1 MPKTIFTP
9 EELAYYFDPS
19 YKSEI
24 GEKSKEFETDF
35 RIHADGQ
42 FPGKIISQARP
53 NESTEVFKYRET
65 IWQPKTKPSF
75 NKVFSS
81 LQKIRRSSDWSVKFN
96 ETSFKIP
103 EGETLED
110 YLTAYYPKFE
120 TLEKYMF
127 DVWLREYLID
137 PNAVCAVFPGEAKEE
152 TEFKEP
158 IAEIFNSC
166 LVVFF
171 KSEDFVI
178 LKNPLGTTFRD
189 DQGTEHTGD
198 SYYILT
204 TTQYLKYDQY
214 NVRRDFK
221 LVSEIDHEI
230 GYLPAW
236 KLGGVLIKSLDGELL
251 YESKISG
258 MLPELDEAVREY
270 SDLQAAVIMNIFPER
285 WEMAT
290 AECGTCHGTGKIT
303 NQGDPTGFSS
313 CNNPQ
318 CVSGYV
324 VSPYSKVL
332 VKPAEIG
339 QQMAIPPVGYVEKPV
354 EIVELQDK
362 RVEKHIFNA
371 LAAINMQ
378 FLAEVPLAE
387 SGLAKGVDR
396 DEASNFVHSV
406 AEDLVNSMEQIAYN
420 ISVLRFGVQHSE
432 EEIEEL
438 QPEITVPQ
446 HFDIFSIKIDEE
458 ELKNAKTN
466 KLNPA
471 IINEMEIEYAN
482 KKFAGK
488 PEVQRKL
495 SVILTLDPLANISE
509 DDKGMRLSNNGISQE
524 DYILSCNINS
534 FVEKAIAEDEN
545 FLTLDAKQ
553 QKEKLMVYVKEITT
567 KNTMNGQLNTEMVE
581 EIEEVPANQIANG

>member
-1 MPKTIFTP
+1 MPKLIFTP
-9 EELAYYFDPS
+9 EELAYYFDPA

-24 GEKSKEFETDF
+24 GEKAREFETDF
-35 RIHADGQ
+35 RIHADGI
-42 FPGKIISQARP
+42 FPDKIISEARP
-53 NESTEVFKYRET
+53 NESAEVFKYRKT

-103 EGETLED
+103 EGETLQD
-110 YLTAYYPKFE
+110 YLTEYYPKFE
-120 TLEKYMF
+120 SLEKYMF

-158 IAEIFNSC
+158 IAEIFNSR
-166 LVVFF
+166 LVIFF
-171 KSEDFVI
+171 KSEDYVV

-189 DQGTEHTGD
+189 DKGNEHSGD

-204 TTQYLKYDQY
+204 TTQYLKYDQI
-214 NVRRDFK
+214 NVKREFK
-221 LVSEIDHEI
+221 LVSEIPHEI

-251 YESKISG
+251 YESKIAG
-258 MLPELDEAVREY
+258 MLPEFDEAVREY

-290 AECGTCHGTGKIT
+290 AECGVCHGTGKIT
-303 NQGDPTGFSS
+303 NQGDPSGFSS
-313 CNNPQ
+313 CNNPS
-318 CVSGYV
+318 CVAGYV

-362 RVEKHIFNA
+362 RVEKHIYNA
-371 LAAINMQ
+371 LSSVNMQ
-378 FLAEVPLAE
+378 FLSDVPLVE

-406 AEDLVNSMEQIAYN
+406 AEDLVNSMEQSAYYM
-420 ISVLRFGVQHSE
+420 SVLRYGMQHTE
-432 EEIEEL
+432 AEIEEM
-438 QPEITVPQ
+438 QPEITVPEN
-446 HFDIFSIKIDEE
+446 FDLFSIKLDEE
-458 ELKNAKTN
+458 ELQNAKTN

-488 PEVQRKL
+488 QEIQQKL
-495 SVILTLDPLANISE
+495 AAVLTLDPLANVSE
-509 DDKGMRLSNNGISQE
+509 DDKAMRLTNNGITQE

-534 FVEKAIAEDEN
+534 FVERAISENQN
-545 FLTLDAKQ
+545 FLVLDTKQ
-553 QKEKLMVYVKEITT
+553 QKEILLTYVAEVTDKA
-567 KNTMNGQLNTEMVE
+567 TMKGQLTTEL
-581 EIEEVPANQIANG
+581 ANAGL

>member
-1 MPKTIFTP
+1 MPKIIFTP

-24 GEKSKEFETDF
+24 GVKSKEFETDF
-35 RIHADGQ
+35 RIHADGI
-42 FPGKIISQARP
+42 FPDKIISEARP
-53 NESTEVFKYRET
+53 NESAEVFKYRKT

-96 ETSFKIP
+96 ETSFKVP

-110 YLTAYYPKFE
+110 YLTEYYPKFE
-120 TLEKYMF
+120 SLEKYMF

-152 TEFKEP
+152 TDFKEL

-171 KSEDFVI
+171 KSEDYVV
-178 LKNPLGTTFRD
+178 LKNPLGTTFKD
-189 DQGTEHTGD
+189 EKGNEHSGD
-198 SYYILT
+198 SFYIIT
-204 TTQYLKYDQY
+204 TTQYLKYDQI
-214 NVRRDFK
+214 NVKREFK

-251 YESKISG
+251 YESKIAG
-258 MLPELDEAVREY
+258 MLPEFDEAVREY

-290 AECGTCHGTGKIT
+290 AECNVCHGTGKIT
-303 NQGDPTGFSS
+303 NQGDPSGFSS
-313 CNNPQ
+313 CNNPS
-318 CVSGYV
+318 CVAGYV

-332 VKPAEIG
+332 VKPADIG

-362 RVEKHIFNA
+362 RVEKHIYNA

-378 FLAEVPLAE
+378 FLSDVPLVE

-406 AEDLVNSMEQIAYN
+406 AEDLVNSMEQISYN
-420 ISVLRFGVQHSE
+420 VSILRFGVQHSE
-432 EEIEEL
+432 AEIEEM
-438 QPEITVPQ
+438 QPEITVPEN
-446 HFDIFSIKIDEE
+446 FDLFSIKLDEE
-458 ELKNAKTN
+458 ELQNAKTN

-488 PEVQRKL
+488 QEIQQKL
-495 SVILTLDPLANISE
+495 AAVLTLDPLANVSE
-509 DDKGMRLSNNGISQE
+509 DDKAMRLTNNGITQE

-534 FVEKAIAEDEN
+534 FVERAISENKN
-545 FLTLDAKQ
+545 FLVIDTKQ
-553 QKEKLMVYVKEITT
+553 QKEILLTYVAETT
-567 KNTMNGQLNTEMVE
+567 EKTTMKGQLTKEQE
-581 EIEEVPANQIANG
+581 LANAGL

>member
-1 MPKTIFTP
+1 MPKIIFTP

-35 RIHADGQ
+35 RIHADGI
-42 FPGKIISQARP
+42 FPEKIISEARP
-53 NESTEVFKYRET
+53 NESAEVFKYRKT

-110 YLTAYYPKFE
+110 YLTEYYPKFE
-120 TLEKYMF
+120 SLEKYMF

-152 TEFKEP
+152 TDFKEP
-158 IAEIFNSC
+158 IAEIFNSG

-171 KSEDFVI
+171 KSEDYVI

-189 DQGTEHTGD
+189 DKGAEHSGD
-198 SYYILT
+198 SFYILT
-204 TTQYLKYDQY
+204 TTQYLKYDQI
-214 NVRRDFK
+214 NVKRDFK
-221 LVSEIDHEI
+221 LVSEIPHEI

-236 KLGGVLIKSLDGELL
+236 KLGGVLIKSSNGDLL

-290 AECGTCHGTGKIT
+290 AECNTCHGTGKIT
-303 NQGDPTGFSS
+303 NQNESSGFSS
-313 CNNPQ
+313 CNNPN
-318 CVSGYV
+318 CVAGYV

-332 VKPAEIG
+332 VKPADIG

-362 RVEKHIFNA
+362 RVDKHIYDA
-371 LAAINMQ
+371 LSAINMQ
-378 FLAEVPLAE
+378 FTADVPLSE
-387 SGLAKGVDR
+387 SGISKSVDR
-396 DEASNFVHSV
+396 DEANNFVHSV
-406 AEDLVNSMEQIAYN
+406 AEDLVNSMLQISYY

-432 EEIEEL
+432 AEIEEL
-438 QPEITVPQ
+438 QPEIPVPEN
-446 HFDIFSIKIDEE
+446 FDLFSIKIDEE

-488 PEVQRKL
+488 PEIQQKL
-495 SVILTLDPLANISE
+495 AAVLTLDPLANVSE

-534 FVEKAIAEDEN
+534 FVERAISENDN
-545 FLTLDAKQ
+545 FLLLETKE
-553 QKEKLMVYVKEITT
+553 QKEILLKYVAEITEAT
-567 KNTMNGQLNTEMVE
+567 TMNGQLTKEQE
-581 EIEEVPANQIANG
+581 LANAGLQ

>member
-1 MPKTIFTP
+1 MPKLIFTP

-24 GEKSKEFETDF
+24 GVKSKEFETDF
-35 RIHADGQ
+35 RIHADGI
-42 FPGKIISQARP
+42 FPDKIISQARP
-53 NESTEVFKYRET
+53 NESTEVFNYRKT

-120 TLEKYMF
+120 SLEKYMF

-137 PNAVCAVFPGEAKEE
+137 PNAVCAVFPGEAKPE

-171 KSEDFVI
+171 KSEDYVV

-189 DQGTEHTGD
+189 DQGTEHSGD
-198 SYYILT
+198 SFYIIT
-204 TTQYLKYDQY
+204 TTQYLKYDQI
-214 NVRRDFK
+214 NVKRDFK
-221 LVSEIDHEI
+221 LVSEIPHEI

-236 KLGGVLIKSLDGELL
+236 KLGGVLIKSLDSELL

-258 MLPELDEAVREY
+258 MLPEFDEAVREY
-270 SDLQAAVIMNIFPER
+270 SDLQAAVVMNIFPEP
-285 WEMAT
+285 WEIAT
-290 AECGTCHGTGKIT
+290 ADCPECT
-303 NQGDPTGFSS
+303 NGRIVNQNSPKGYDICGR
-313 CNNPQ
+313 CN
-318 CVSGYV
+318 GYGSI
-324 VSPYSKVL
+324 VSPYSKTIVR
-332 VKPAEIG
+332 PAEIG
-339 QQMAIPPVGYVEKPV
+339 MQMPIPPKGYVEKPV

-362 RVEKHIFNA
+362 RVEKHIYNA

-378 FLAEVPLAE
+378 FLSDVPLVE

-406 AEDLVNSMEQIAYN
+406 AEDLVNSMEQISYN
-420 ISVLRFGVQHSE
+420 VSILRFGVQHSE
-432 EEIEEL
+432 AEIEEM
-438 QPEITVPQ
+438 QPEITVPEN
-446 HFDIFSIKIDEE
+446 FDLFSIKLDEE
-458 ELKNAKTN
+458 ELQNAKTN

-488 PEVQRKL
+488 QEIQQKL
-495 SVILTLDPLANISE
+495 SAVLTLDPLANVSE
-509 DDKGMRLSNNGISQE
+509 DDKAMRLTNNGITQE

-534 FVEKAIAEDEN
+534 FVERAISENSN
-545 FLTLDAKQ
+545 FLVLDTKQ
-553 QKEKLMVYVKEITT
+553 QKEILLTYVAEVTEKA
-567 KNTMNGQLNTEMVE
+567 TMKGQLTKEQE
-581 EIEEVPANQIANG
+581 LANAGL

>member
-1 MPKTIFTP
+1 MPKIIFTP

-24 GEKSKEFETDF
+24 GVKSKEFETDF
-35 RIHADGQ
+35 RIHADGI
-42 FPGKIISQARP
+42 FPDKIISQARP
-53 NESTEVFKYRET
+53 NESTEVFNYRKT

-120 TLEKYMF
+120 SLEKYMF

-137 PNAVCAVFPGEAKEE
+137 PNAVCAVFPGEAKPE

-171 KSEDFVI
+171 KSEDYVV

-189 DQGTEHTGD
+189 DQGTEHSGD
-198 SYYILT
+198 SFYIIT
-204 TTQYLKYDQY
+204 TTQYLKYDQI
-214 NVRRDFK
+214 NVKRDFK
-221 LVSEIDHEI
+221 LVSEIPHEI

-236 KLGGVLIKSLDGELL
+236 KLGGVLIKSLDSELL

-258 MLPELDEAVREY
+258 MLPEFDEAVREY
-270 SDLQAAVIMNIFPER
+270 SDLQAAVVMNIFPEP
-285 WEMAT
+285 WEIAT
-290 AECGTCHGTGKIT
+290 ADCPECT
-303 NQGDPTGFSS
+303 NGRIVNQNSPKGYDICGR
-313 CNNPQ
+313 CN
-318 CVSGYV
+318 GYGSI
-324 VSPYSKVL
+324 VSPYSKTIVR
-332 VKPAEIG
+332 PAEIG
-339 QQMAIPPVGYVEKPV
+339 MQMPIPPKGYVEKPV

-362 RVEKHIFNA
+362 RVEKHIYNA

-378 FLAEVPLAE
+378 FLSDVPLVE

-406 AEDLVNSMEQIAYN
+406 AEDLVNSMEQISYN
-420 ISVLRFGVQHSE
+420 VSILRFGVQHSE
-432 EEIEEL
+432 AEIEEM
-438 QPEITVPQ
+438 QPEITVPEN
-446 HFDIFSIKIDEE
+446 FDLFSIKLDEE
-458 ELKNAKTN
+458 ELQNAKTN

-488 PEVQRKL
+488 QEIQQKL
-495 SVILTLDPLANISE
+495 SAVLTLDPLANVSE
-509 DDKGMRLSNNGISQE
+509 DDKAMRLTNNGITQE

-534 FVEKAIAEDEN
+534 FVERAISENNN
-545 FLTLDAKQ
+545 FLVLDTKR
-553 QKEKLMVYVKEITT
+553 QKEILLTYVAEVTEKA
-567 KNTMNGQLNTEMVE
+567 TMKGQLTKE
-581 EIEEVPANQIANG
+581 EELANAGL

>member
-1 MPKTIFTP
+1 MPKIIFTP
-9 EELAYYFDPS
+9 EELAYYFDPT

-24 GEKSKEFETDF
+24 GEKSKEFETEF
-35 RIHADGQ
+35 RIHADGI
-42 FPGKIISQARP
+42 FPEKIISQARP
-53 NESTEVFKYRET
+53 NESTEVFNYRKT

-96 ETSFKIP
+96 EVSFKIP
-103 EGETLED
+103 EGETLEE
-110 YLTAYYPKFE
+110 YLTELYPKFE
-120 TLEKYMF
+120 SLEKYMF

-152 TEFKEP
+152 TEFSEP
-158 IAEIFNSC
+158 IAEIFNSG

-178 LKNPLGTTFRD
+178 LKNPLGSTYKD
-189 DQGTEHTGD
+189 EQGHEHTGD

-204 TTQYLKYDQY
+204 TTQYLKYDQK
-214 NVRRDFK
+214 NVKRDFK
-221 LVSEIDHEI
+221 LVSEIPHEI

-251 YESKISG
+251 YESKIAG

-290 AECGTCHGTGKIT
+290 AECNTCHGTGKIT
-303 NQGDPTGFSS
+303 NQGDPSGFTS
-313 CNNPQ
+313 CNNPS
-318 CVSGYV
+318 CVAGYV

-362 RVEKHIFNA
+362 RVEKHIYNA

-378 FLAEVPLAE
+378 FLSDVPLVE

-406 AEDLVNSMEQIAYN
+406 AEDLVNSMEQISYN
-420 ISVLRFGVQHSE
+420 ISILRFGVQHSE

-438 QPEITVPQ
+438 QPEIHVPE

-458 ELKNAKTN
+458 ELQNAKTN

-495 SVILTLDPLANISE
+495 AAVLTLDPLANVSE
-509 DDKGMRLSNNGISQE
+509 DDKGMRLTNNGVTQD

-534 FVEKAIAEDEN
+534 FVERAISEDEN
-545 FLTLDAKQ
+545 FLVLDTKQ
-553 QKEKLMVYVKEITT
+553 QKEVLLKYVAEVTKKTT
-567 KNTMNGQLNTEMVE
+567 LNGQLQEETEE
-581 EIEEVPANQIANG
+581 ENEEVNAGL

>member
-1 MPKTIFTP
+1 MPKLIFTP

-24 GEKSKEFETDF
+24 GEKAKEFETDF
-35 RIHADGQ
+35 RIHADGI
-42 FPGKIISQARP
+42 FPDKIISEARP
-53 NESTEVFKYRET
+53 NESAEVFKYRKT

-103 EGETLED
+103 EGETLQD
-110 YLTAYYPKFE
+110 YLTEYYPKFE
-120 TLEKYMF
+120 SLEKYMF

-158 IAEIFNSC
+158 IAEIFNSR
-166 LVVFF
+166 LVIFF
-171 KSEDFVI
+171 KSEDYVV

-189 DQGTEHTGD
+189 DKGNEHSGD

-204 TTQYLKYDQY
+204 TTQYLKYDQI
-214 NVRRDFK
+214 NVKREFK
-221 LVSEIDHEI
+221 LVSEIPHEI

-251 YESKISG
+251 YESKIAG
-258 MLPELDEAVREY
+258 MLPEFDEAVREY

-290 AECGTCHGTGKIT
+290 AECGVCHGTGKIT
-303 NQGDPTGFSS
+303 NQGDPSGFSS
-313 CNNPQ
+313 CNNPS
-318 CVSGYV
+318 CVAGYV

-362 RVEKHIFNA
+362 RVEKHIYNA
-371 LAAINMQ
+371 LSSVNMQ
-378 FLAEVPLAE
+378 FLSDVPLVE

-406 AEDLVNSMEQIAYN
+406 AEDLVNSMEQSAYYM
-420 ISVLRFGVQHSE
+420 SVLRYGMQHTE
-432 EEIEEL
+432 AEIEEM
-438 QPEITVPQ
+438 QPEITVPEN
-446 HFDIFSIKIDEE
+446 FDLFSIKLDEE
-458 ELKNAKTN
+458 ELQNAKTN

-488 PEVQRKL
+488 QEIQQKL
-495 SVILTLDPLANISE
+495 AAVLTLDPLANVSE
-509 DDKGMRLSNNGISQE
+509 DDKAMRLTNNGITQE

-534 FVEKAIAEDEN
+534 FVERAISENQN
-545 FLTLDAKQ
+545 FLVLDTKQ
-553 QKEKLMVYVKEITT
+553 QKEILLTYVAEVTDKA
-567 KNTMNGQLNTEMVE
+567 TMKGQLTTEL
-581 EIEEVPANQIANG
+581 ANAGL

>member
-1 MPKTIFTP
+1 MPKLIFTP

-24 GEKSKEFETDF
+24 GVKSKEFETDF
-35 RIHADGQ
+35 RIHADGI
-42 FPGKIISQARP
+42 FPDKIISQARP
-53 NESTEVFKYRET
+53 NESTEVFNYRKT

-120 TLEKYMF
+120 SLEKYMF

-137 PNAVCAVFPGEAKEE
+137 PNAVCAVFPGEAKPE

-171 KSEDFVI
+171 KSEDYVV

-189 DQGTEHTGD
+189 DQGTEHSGD
-198 SYYILT
+198 SFYIIT
-204 TTQYLKYDQY
+204 TTQYLKYDQI
-214 NVRRDFK
+214 NVKRDFK
-221 LVSEIDHEI
+221 LVSEIPHEI

-236 KLGGVLIKSLDGELL
+236 KLGGVLIKSLDSELL

-258 MLPELDEAVREY
+258 MLPEFDEAVREY
-270 SDLQAAVIMNIFPER
+270 SDLQAAVVMNIFPEP
-285 WEMAT
+285 WEIAT
-290 AECGTCHGTGKIT
+290 ADCPECT
-303 NQGDPTGFSS
+303 NGRIVNQNSPKGYDICGR
-313 CNNPQ
+313 CN
-318 CVSGYV
+318 GYGSI
-324 VSPYSKVL
+324 VSPYSKTIVR
-332 VKPAEIG
+332 PAEIG
-339 QQMAIPPVGYVEKPV
+339 MQMPIPPKGYVEKPV

-362 RVEKHIFNA
+362 RVEKHIYNA

-378 FLAEVPLAE
+378 FLSDVPLVE

-406 AEDLVNSMEQIAYN
+406 AEDLVNSMEQISYN
-420 ISVLRFGVQHSE
+420 VSILRFGVQHSE
-432 EEIEEL
+432 AEIEEM
-438 QPEITVPQ
+438 QPEITVPEN
-446 HFDIFSIKIDEE
+446 FDLFSIKLDEE
-458 ELKNAKTN
+458 ELQNAKTN

-488 PEVQRKL
+488 QEIQQKL
-495 SVILTLDPLANISE
+495 SAVLTLDPLANVSE
-509 DDKGMRLSNNGISQE
+509 DDKAMRLTNNGITQE

-534 FVEKAIAEDEN
+534 FVERAISENNN
-545 FLTLDAKQ
+545 FLVLDTKR
-553 QKEKLMVYVKEITT
+553 QKEILLTYVAEVTEKA
-567 KNTMNGQLNTEMVE
+567 TMKGQLTKE
-581 EIEEVPANQIANG
+581 EELANAGL

>member
-1 MPKTIFTP
+1 MPKIIFTP
-9 EELAYYFDPS
+9 EELAYYFDPT

-24 GEKSKEFETDF
+24 GEKSKEFETEF
-35 RIHADGQ
+35 RIHADGI
-42 FPGKIISQARP
+42 FPEKIISQARP
-53 NESTEVFKYRET
+53 NESTEVFNYRKT

-96 ETSFKIP
+96 EVSFKIP
-103 EGETLED
+103 EGETLEE
-110 YLTAYYPKFE
+110 YLTELYPKFE
-120 TLEKYMF
+120 SLEKYMF

-152 TEFKEP
+152 TEFSEP
-158 IAEIFNSC
+158 IAEIFNSE
-166 LVVFF
+166 LVVYF

-178 LKNPLGTTFRD
+178 LKNPLGTTYKD
-189 DQGTEHTGD
+189 DQGHEHEGD
-198 SYYILT
+198 SYYIIT
-204 TTQYLKYDQY
+204 TTQYLKYDQA
-214 NVRRDFK
+214 NVKRDFK
-221 LVSEIDHEI
+221 LVSEIPHEI

-251 YESKISG
+251 YESKIAG

-303 NQGDPTGFSS
+303 NQTDPSGFTA
-313 CNNPQ
+313 CNNPS

-362 RVEKHIFNA
+362 RVEKHIYNA

-378 FLAEVPLAE
+378 FLSDVPLVE

-406 AEDLVNSMEQIAYN
+406 AEDLVNSMEQISYN

-438 QPEITVPQ
+438 QPEIHVPE

-458 ELKNAKTN
+458 ELQNAKTN

-495 SVILTLDPLANISE
+495 AAVLTLDPLANVSE
-509 DDKGMRLSNNGISQE
+509 DDKGMRLTNNGVTQD

-534 FVEKAIAEDEN
+534 FVERAISENEN
-545 FLTLDAKQ
+545 FLVLDTKQ
-553 QKEKLMVYVKEITT
+553 QKEVLLKYVAEVT
-567 KNTMNGQLNTEMVE
+567 KKTTMNGQLQE
-581 EIEEVPANQIANG
+581 ETLTDAGL